1 MTPDRFRECLALL
14 HWSQRGLA
22 DILGM
27 DERQV
32 RRWASGATIP
42 EPIADWMEKL
52 ARYHERNPPPERKV
66 QNVRTPD

>member
-1 MTPDRFRECLALL
+1 MTPERFRESLALL
-14 HWSQRGLA
+14 HWSQRGLS

-42 EPIADWMEKL
+42 EPISEWLEKL
-52 ARYHERNPPPERKV
+52 ARYHERNPPPERRV